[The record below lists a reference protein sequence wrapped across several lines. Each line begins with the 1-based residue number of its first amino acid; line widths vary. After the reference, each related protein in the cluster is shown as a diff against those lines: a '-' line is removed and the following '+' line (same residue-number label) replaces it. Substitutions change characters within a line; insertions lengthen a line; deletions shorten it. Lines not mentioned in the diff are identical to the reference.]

1 MKKSKL
7 SKQPQIEDNAIVKY
21 TKAGNVTDI
30 QWMSK
35 RNTKQTIQ
43 KISKDEYIDSDGVVQ
58 KFKHAE
64 TRADNAKSVYKS
76 FAKLR
81 LIINAN
87 CVDPCKVRWATLTY
101 AENMQDTKR
110 LYKDFVDFMKRFY
123 YYCNKQGYERPE
135 YIVVA
140 EPQERGAWHMHL
152 ILIWKTQNAPFIPN
166 ATLAKIWKQG
176 FVNIQAV
183 KNCDNLGAYLTAY
196 LADIELTEDNVVEAV
211 EGNMPIV
218 TKEVQNGGAKT
229 EKKFIKGGRL
239 NLYPA
244 GMNIQRHSRGINKPE
259 EEYMSYKN
267 AKKKVLGATKT
278 YETNILLQDDET
290 GFESLIIKEQY
301 NSKRKD

>member
-7 SKQPQIEDNAIVKY
+7 SIQPQIEDTANVKV
-21 TKAGNVTDI
+21 TTSGNVTDI
-30 QWMSK
+30 QYMSR
-35 RNTKQTIQ
+35 RNMKQTIT
-43 KISKDEYIDSDGVVQ
+43 KISKDEYINADGEVCE
-58 KFKHAE
+58 FKHAE
-64 TRADNAKSVYKS
+64 TRADSVKSLYKT
-76 FAKLR
+76 FARLR
-81 LIINAN
+81 QIINAN
-87 CVDPCKVRWATLTY
+87 CVDPCKIRWATLTY
-101 AENMQDTKR
+101 AENMQDPKR
-110 LYKDFVDFMKRFY
+110 LYTDFHNFMKRFY

-152 ILIWKTQNAPFIPN
+152 ILIWKTEKAPFIPN

-196 LADIELTEDNVVEAV
+196 LADIELTENNVIEAV
-211 EGNMPIV
+211 AGNMPIV
-218 TKEVQNGGAKT
+218 TKEVQHGGAKT

-244 GMNIQRHSRGINKPE
+244 GMNIHRHSKGINEPE
-259 EEYMSYKN
+259 VEYMSYKN

-278 YETNILLQDDET
+278 YETNILLEDDET

-301 NSKRKD
+301 NSKRKK